1 MHNKNRRRRR
11 KLRLLHQGH
20 IMQISIQSIIVEGR
34 FRKDLGDIDKLKTS
48 MAEIGLLQAIGVNK
62 DRCLVFGGRRLEA
75 ARQLGWPTI
84 EAKVVDCDALVA
96 EHDENEMREAFT
108 VSERVAIAAKLTA
121 ELKKRLGVNQHSG
134 GLGNISLP
142 SEVGRT
148 TDLAAEKSGF
158 GSGKTLEAAQSVIEK
173 GAPELVQAMDDGKV
187 TIHAAKHIANLPAD
201 EQAGIDYS
209 DEREVKNATS
219 RSRARANK
227 AADPKP
233 PSAAKPDPTPIP
245 DESRLYEEGSSLS
258 ALVLSHR
265 AKTAIWQISKN
276 DPQAIAAIGYIRAAL
291 DKQLQLITQD

>member
-108 VSERVAIAAKLTA
+108 VSERVAIAAKLTE

-134 GLGNISLP
+134 GCGNISTP
-142 SEVGRT
+142 SRMLVNP
-148 TDLAAEKSGF
+148 
-158 GSGKTLEAAQSVIEK
+158 QSFF
-173 GAPELVQAMDDGKV
+173 
-187 TIHAAKHIANLPAD
+187 
-201 EQAGIDYS
+201 
-209 DEREVKNATS
+209 
-219 RSRARANK
+219 
-227 AADPKP
+227 
-233 PSAAKPDPTPIP
+233 
-245 DESRLYEEGSSLS
+245 
-258 ALVLSHR
+258 
-265 AKTAIWQISKN
+265 
-276 DPQAIAAIGYIRAAL
+276 
-291 DKQLQLITQD
+291 